1 MVRLRRGYR
10 DRREA
15 GEVLAEHVAAHLGP
29 TPGPVTVLGLAR
41 GGVPVGAPIADRL
54 GADLDVL
61 TVRKIGTPGHRE
73 LAMGAVA
80 SGGLMVVNEDLITR
94 LGLTARDVETQ
105 AEVARRELAARERR
119 FRQDAPPRPLRDR
132 TVIVVDDGLATGA
145 TMRAALDAVRAAQ
158 PAAVIAAVP
167 VGAPDSCAVVARS
180 ADALI
185 CPLQP
190 HGFSAVGQWYD
201 DFSTTTDDDVL
212 RLLAAHRH

>member
-10 DRREA
+10 NRQEA
-15 GEVLAEHVAAHLGP
+15 GEVLAKHVAEHLGP
-29 TPGPVTVLGLAR
+29 DPGPVTVLGLAR

-73 LAMGAVA
+73 LAIGAVA
-80 SGGLMVVNEDLITR
+80 SGGLMVVNDDLIAR
-94 LGLTARDVETQ
+94 LGLRRSDVEAQ
-105 AEVARRELAARERR
+105 AELARRELAERESR
-119 FRQDAPPRPLRDR
+119 FRREASARPLDGQ

-145 TMRAALDAVRAAQ
+145 TMRAAIDAVRAAD

-167 VGAPDSCAVVARS
+167 VGAPDSCELVAES

-190 HGFSAVGQWYD
+190 AGFSAVGQWYD

-212 RLLAAHRH
+212 RLLAARPR